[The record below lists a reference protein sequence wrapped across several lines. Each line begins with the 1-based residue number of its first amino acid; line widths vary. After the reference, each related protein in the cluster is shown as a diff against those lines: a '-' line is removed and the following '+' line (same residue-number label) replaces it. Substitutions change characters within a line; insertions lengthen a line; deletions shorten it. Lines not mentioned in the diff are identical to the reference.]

1 MNITHLAAL
10 WVASAIALVA
20 SGWFAFVV
28 CDLLR
33 GAIRDARRDRGEC
46 TASRRPA
53 TSEAS
58 RTAKGRWPVGALL
71 AAAIVVMCSHSVAEL
86 VLRAD
91 ESTGGPARSEESNT
105 SRSEP
110 GDLDSERAATAVP
123 GPDEPLKL
131 PEGWPE
137 DHPAPQVASN
147 CVRCHLY
154 AGRQLSAAVVHFA
167 HSVHDLNQMS
177 CADCHGGNTENDVLA
192 HEDDEGFIGTKL
204 STHLQKCRECHDDA
218 AEVLDAGP
226 HQWDFSERINY
237 DYPMC
242 LDCHGNHDVANP
254 PLDFTL
260 TSICQDCH
268 ESFDDDYPLAASLVD
283 KHDQLWSTLRQVRRR
298 YHGDSLLP
306 PALTS
311 QREAIRHETML
322 LVHGLGDL
330 SDERVERLNAQ
341 ADELRAALE
350 AWLAELPAG
359 ASESGS
365 NDE

>member
-1 MNITHLAAL
+1 M
-10 WVASAIALVA
+10 
-20 SGWFAFVV
+20 
-28 CDLLR
+28 
-33 GAIRDARRDRGEC
+33 
-46 TASRRPA
+46 
-53 TSEAS
+53 
-58 RTAKGRWPVGALL
+58 GALL
-71 AAAIVVMCSHSVAEL
+71 VATMVVMCSHAVAEL

-91 ESTGGPARSEESNT
+91 EPAGGATRADERDVNGSEPGESGGPADGQS
-105 SRSEP
+105 
-110 GDLDSERAATAVP
+110 AADGRPAAAVP

-154 AGRQLSAAVVHFA
+154 AGRQLSAAVLHFA

-226 HQWDFSERINY
+226 HQWDFSMRINY

-254 PLDFTL
+254 PADFTL
-260 TSICQDCH
+260 AAICQDCH
-268 ESFDDDYPLAASLVD
+268 ESFDDDFPLAASLVE

-298 YHGDSLLP
+298 YHGDTLLP
-306 PALTS
+306 DALTS
-311 QREAIRHETML
+311 QREAIRQETML
-322 LVHGLGDL
+322 LVHGLGEL
-330 SDERVERLNAQ
+330 SAERVERLNAQ

-350 AWLAELPAG
+350 AWLAETPAG
-359 ASESGS
+359 GE
-365 NDE
+365 